1 MRDRT
6 KAQYV
11 PRPFTS
17 TVHLP
22 RLVSSPM
29 PAALGLQG
37 ASNRYRSGFAAGPY
51 IRGILGKIKN
61 VGTNLGPAGTVT
73 CGSLL

>member
-1 MRDRT
+1 
-6 KAQYV
+6 
-11 PRPFTS
+11 
-17 TVHLP
+17 
-22 RLVSSPM
+22 M

-73 CGSLL
+73 SGSLL